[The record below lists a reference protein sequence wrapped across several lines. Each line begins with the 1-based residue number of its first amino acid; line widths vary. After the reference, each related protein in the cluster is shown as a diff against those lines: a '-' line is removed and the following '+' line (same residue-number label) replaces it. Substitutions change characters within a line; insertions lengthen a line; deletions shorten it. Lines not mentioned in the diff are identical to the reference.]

1 MFKKILIANR
11 GEIACRIIKTARRMG
26 IATVAVYSDADAR
39 APFVQMADEAVH
51 IGPSPAAQSYLLAD
65 KIIAACKQTGA
76 EAVHPGYGFLS
87 ERTSFAQGLAAE
99 GIAFIGP
106 PVNAIAAMGDKIE
119 SKKLAMKAGVNVVPG
134 FVGEIDDTGHAVRI
148 SAEIGYP
155 VMMKASAGGGGKGM
169 RLAYKEADVREG
181 FEATKREG
189 LNSFGDD
196 RVFIEKFILNP
207 RHIEIQILGDQHGNI
222 LYLNERECSI
232 QRRHQKVVEEAP
244 SPFVTPRMR
253 QAMGEQCVALS
264 RAVGY
269 YSAGTVELIVSGAD
283 PTGESFYF
291 LEMNTRLQVE
301 HPVTEC
307 ITGVDLVEQ
316 MIRVAAGEKLAM
328 TQDDIKIDGW
338 AIENRVYAEDP
349 YRGFLPSTGRL
360 TRYRSP
366 ISHIPFVSSVVE
378 TPQIGVKP
386 HGVSTMLEAN
396 GEVGDDLGL
405 RGIDGVRVDDGVQE
419 GGEVSMFYDPMI
431 AKLITWGPTR
441 DEAADKQIAALDR
454 FEIEG
459 LSHNI
464 DFVSAIMQHP
474 RFRAGGLTTGFIAEE
489 YPTGFHGAPAS
500 PELVKS
506 LAAIVAFV
514 ATAEADRARQVD
526 GQLGDTLPPP
536 SAWQVKIG
544 DVVHDVGLTEDR
556 IEVDGE
562 AFDLSM
568 EYTPGDRL
576 IEAEIPTR
584 NVRPE
589 PVEGQEGERNGA
601 SPAVAYGSTSSART
615 GLGAME
621 EIDVKIARTRD
632 GFKLTTRGASH
643 NVSVLPGHI
652 AHLADH
658 MIEKIPPDMSRFLI
672 CPMPGLLVALHVSA
686 GDKVEAGQPLA
697 VVEAMKMENI
707 LRAEKSGVVKSINA
721 AQGESLAVDAI
732 ILEME

>member
-11 GEIACRIIKTARRMG
+11 GEIACRVIKTARRMG
-26 IATVAVYSDADAR
+26 IQTVAVYSDADAR

-51 IGPSPAAQSYLLAD
+51 IGPSPAAQSYLIAD

-87 ERTSFAQGLAAE
+87 ERTSFAEQLAAE

-106 PVNAIAAMGDKIE
+106 PVGAIAAMGDKIE
-119 SKKLAMKAGVNVVPG
+119 SKKLAKEAGVNVVPG
-134 FVGEIDDTGHAVRI
+134 FVGEIEDTEHAVRI
-148 SAEIGYP
+148 SNEIGYP

-169 RLAYKEADVREG
+169 RLAYDEKDVREG
-181 FEATKREG
+181 FEAVKREG

-244 SPFVTPRMR
+244 SPFVTPKMR
-253 QAMGEQCVALS
+253 KAMGEQCVALA

-283 PTGESFYF
+283 PSGESFYF

-307 ITGVDLVEQ
+307 ITGIDLVEQ

-328 TQDDIKIDGW
+328 TQDDITIDGW

-360 TRYRSP
+360 VRYQPPVDGWTEDEDGNGRR
-366 ISHIPFVSSVVE
+366 
-378 TPQIGVKP
+378 GV
-386 HGVSTMLEAN
+386 
-396 GEVGDDLGL
+396 
-405 RGIDGVRVDDGVQE
+405 DGVRVDDGVYE

-431 AKLITWGPTR
+431 AKLITWGKTR
-441 DEAADKQIAALDR
+441 DEAADKQIEALDR

-459 LSHNI
+459 LGHNI

-474 RFRAGGLTTGFIAEE
+474 RFRSGELTTGFIAEE
-489 YPTGFHGAPAS
+489 YPDGFTGAATSDEVLGH
-500 PELVKS
+500 
-506 LAAIVAFV
+506 LAAIAGFV
-514 ATAEADRARQVD
+514 ATARADRARQIDQQLNGELEPPYDWSVTIG
-526 GQLGDTLPPP
+526 GQTFTVELEEEVLVNGEPLD
-536 SAWQVKIG
+536 IG
-544 DVVHDVGLTEDR
+544 
-556 IEVDGE
+556 I
-562 AFDLSM
+562 S
-568 EYTPGDRL
+568 YTPGDRL
-576 IEAEIPTR
+576 IEAH
-584 NVRPE
+584 
-589 PVEGQEGERNGA
+589 VEGRT
-601 SPAVAYGSTSSART
+601 YGVKLEPSRT
-615 GLGAME
+615 GLKM
-621 EIDVKIARTRD
+621 
-632 GFKLTTRGASH
+632 TTRGAIH
-643 NVSVLPGHI
+643 NVQILPARV
-652 AHLADH
+652 AHLTRH
-658 MIEKIPPDMSRFLI
+658 MIEKVPPDLSKFLI
-672 CPMPGLLVALHVSA
+672 CPMPGLLVALHVGE

-707 LRAEKSGVVKSINA
+707 LRAEKSATVKKVNA
-721 AQGESLAVDAI
+721 KAGDSLAVDAV
-732 ILEME
+732 ILELE